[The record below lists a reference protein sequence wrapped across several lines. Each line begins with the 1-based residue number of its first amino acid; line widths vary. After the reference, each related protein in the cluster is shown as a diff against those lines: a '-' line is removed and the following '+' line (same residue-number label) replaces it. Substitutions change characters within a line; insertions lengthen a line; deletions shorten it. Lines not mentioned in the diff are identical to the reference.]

1 MIGLGSDKNT
11 KIHRYK
17 KTKPSR
23 KTSVNNWSH
32 RCSDIKCYDK
42 TSGAGIVF
50 EFGIVFLTD
59 TVCYTKT
66 TFSEVVVVEALS
78 KLRLSYF
85 IVFQK
90 MIASMKQSCCV
101 SVQPKRDQ
109 KIAKTIKSY
118 SGMEIRRQ
126 WKQSSLES
134 PVEGFSLRI
143 VFLMGSKVQ
152 RCF

>member
-1 MIGLGSDKNT
+1 MIL
-11 KIHRYK
+11 
-17 KTKPSR
+17 
-23 KTSVNNWSH
+23 
-32 RCSDIKCYDK
+32 
-42 TSGAGIVF
+42 F

-59 TVCYTKT
+59 TEFYTKT
-66 TFSEVVVVEALS
+66 TFSGVVVVEALS

-90 MIASMKQSCCV
+90 IAASMKRSCFL

-126 WKQSSLES
+126 
-134 PVEGFSLRI
+134 
-143 VFLMGSKVQ
+143 
-152 RCF
+152 

>member
-1 MIGLGSDKNT
+1 MFS
-11 KIHRYK
+11 
-17 KTKPSR
+17 
-23 KTSVNNWSH
+23 
-32 RCSDIKCYDK
+32 
-42 TSGAGIVF
+42 
-50 EFGIVFLTD
+50 
-59 TVCYTKT
+59 KT

-90 MIASMKQSCCV
+90 IIASMKQSCYV

-126 WKQSSLES
+126 
-134 PVEGFSLRI
+134 
-143 VFLMGSKVQ
+143 
-152 RCF
+152 